1 MSILAGSALRR
12 EIELGRIAI
21 EPFDPSL
28 VGPASVDLRLGSTF
42 RVFRSARS
50 VVRADSTT
58 DYRLHS
64 EKIALADGE
73 TLLLMPQH
81 TVLGLTRERIRLA
94 PDLCGWLEGRSRFA
108 RLGLLVHISA
118 GFMQPG
124 LQNHQVLEL
133 TNFGPNPL
141 ELVPGTPI
149 CQFVFQRTEGEAS
162 YAGSYANQDDDAW

>member
-1 MSILAGSALRR
+1 MSILSGDALRG
-12 EIELGRIAI
+12 EIASGRIAI
-21 EPFDPSL
+21 DPYDPSL

-42 RVFRSARS
+42 RVFRSARR
-50 VVRADSTT
+50 VVRADSST
-58 DYRLHS
+58 DYRDYS
-64 EKIALADGE
+64 EKVAVAAGE
-73 TLLLMPQH
+73 TMLLMPQQ
-81 TVLGLTRERIRLA
+81 TVLGLTLERVRLA

-108 RLGLLVHISA
+108 RIGLLVHISA

-149 CQFVFQRTEGEAS
+149 CQFIFQRTEGSAA
-162 YAGSYANQDDDAW
+162 YAGSFAHQDEGDW